1 MAEVL
6 VIEFTAPNAVEIYN
20 NVNHHLGWDGAP
32 TPEQWPAGMLSHVSG
47 ELGDKLI
54 VVEVWQSKADQEAFL
69 HAQLGPAFEALNI
82 PQPAR
87 MEWFSNVA
95 DIHRH

>member
-20 NVNHHLGWDGAP
+20 KVNHHLGWDG
-32 TPEQWPAGMLSHVSG
+32 
-47 ELGDKLI
+47 
-54 VVEVWQSKADQEAFL
+54 
-69 HAQLGPAFEALNI
+69 PAFEALNT

-87 MEWFSNVA
+87 MEWFSNVL